1 MYKYSSRVA
10 KIIRALQMQPRLNCA
25 LQINHNNDSNDG
37 IYSSAFPQS
46 GSSPPVIS
54 VPDIGQVANTE
65 EIPLLFSRKCGGFFK
80 VPLTGLV
87 DVGELDHG
95 LKPFMQ
101 NLLRLW

>member
-46 GSSPPVIS
+46 GSSPPGVPVIS
-54 VPDIGQVANTE
+54 VSDIRDSPT
-65 EIPLLFSRKCGGFFK
+65 LFKE
-80 VPLTGLV
+80 V
-87 DVGELDHG
+87 
-95 LKPFMQ
+95 
-101 NLLRLW
+101 LWVL